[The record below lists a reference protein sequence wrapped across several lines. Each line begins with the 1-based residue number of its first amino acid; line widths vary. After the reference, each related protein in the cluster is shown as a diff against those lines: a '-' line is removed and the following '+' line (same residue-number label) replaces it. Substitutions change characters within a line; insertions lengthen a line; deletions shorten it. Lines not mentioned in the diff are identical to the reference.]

1 MIFKY
6 DEELPIVVTL
16 LVTYALCCAVLAL
29 VFQVG
34 DPRNP
39 SGTVR
44 ARHGLHCPLRRLGAM
59 S

>member
-29 VFQVG
+29 VFQVSSVLHLIVT
-34 DPRNP
+34 P
-39 SGTVR
+39 SLRVLVR
-44 ARHGLHCPLRRLGAM
+44 
-59 S
+59 